1 MRYALSALRGKVNMG
16 VLDLFNLQ
24 GKVAI
29 VTGGGDGLGR
39 MLAVALGEAGSNV
52 VVCSRKLH
60 KCEETAQAVEKLGV
74 KALPIQCDITKDEDV
89 DRLVAEV
96 ISQFKRIDILVNNAG
111 RTWGASPEDISMAD
125 WQKVID
131 LNLNGTFRITRRVG
145 KEMIKQ
151 RQGKIINISSY
162 AGLMGTDPD
171 YLNAIPYNASKGGIH
186 AFTKDLATKWA
197 KYNIYVNCM
206 APGWFFSKMSKW
218 TYDNWRE
225 KVFSRL
231 LIKRFGDE
239 DDFKGVVVFLASKA
253 SDFMTGQILSVDGGM
268 TTW

>member
-1 MRYALSALRGKVNMG
+1 MAESEALRSVSPGSFVRIELGQPLSTTRWIPADAVVRRGQLTG
-16 VLDLFNLQ
+16 VFVVDGDELRLRWVRLGQSIDDSVELLAGPGPDALLVRRPDLALVDGQ
-24 GKVAI
+24 PVA
-29 VTGGGDGLGR
+29 
-39 MLAVALGEAGSNV
+39 
-52 VVCSRKLH
+52 
-60 KCEETAQAVEKLGV
+60 
-74 KALPIQCDITKDEDV
+74 
-89 DRLVAEV
+89 
-96 ISQFKRIDILVNNAG
+96 NA
-111 RTWGASPEDISMAD
+111 WGAAPEDISMAD

-131 LNLNGTFRITRRVG
+131 LNLNGTFRITQRVG

-151 RQGKIINISSY
+151 KQGKIINISSY